1 MIVYF
6 VSGTQRLTQQGTLMV
21 TTPATARLGASIRSR
36 RITLGMSQVELSEQL
51 GISRSKISAME
62 NGRFGSA
69 RLLFEVTE
77 AIGLDIFMLP
87 REDRNAREIL
97 QVQEH
102 QQSSTKGT
110 RLRRST
116 DG

>member
-1 MIVYF
+1 
-6 VSGTQRLTQQGTLMV
+6 MV

-69 RLLFEVTE
+69 RLL
-77 AIGLDIFMLP
+77 
-87 REDRNAREIL
+87 
-97 QVQEH
+97 
-102 QQSSTKGT
+102 
-110 RLRRST
+110 LR
-116 DG
+116 